1 MCTADACRDVLP
13 AERLQIS
20 GQNTRAW
27 TFSRTLQQHNVPHT
41 KKKRKRSGKKTWGAP
56 VLQLTSFSQS
66 GFIFLQCPH
75 QGARNLTSACRRTG
89 GSVGFAE
96 CTEVQRKQRST
107 AVSRSR
113 IILRKKDRDVSKKRW
128 EKETTCCRVLPG
140 QDVQILLNLTLLNL
154 QISLQWRHRRSHR

>member
-1 MCTADACRDVLP
+1 MHCTQQNLKLPLSFPSRWGFYPFHPPCALPTHAEMCCQQRDCRYQD
-13 AERLQIS
+13 
-20 GQNTRAW
+20 
-27 TFSRTLQQHNVPHT
+27 RTLEHGHSCGLCNST
-41 KKKRKRSGKKTWGAP
+41 MYRILKKRRKRSGKKTWGAP

-113 IILRKKDRDVSKKRW
+113 TILR
-128 EKETTCCRVLPG
+128 
-140 QDVQILLNLTLLNL
+140 
-154 QISLQWRHRRSHR
+154 